1 MRRFWS
7 ICILALITSCLT
19 PGQQEE
25 KQTPPQAAPPAAEET
40 TYEFFSGIVLQLPEG
55 RLTVSRAVLGK
66 PAENRSFLIKADT
79 KVEGKLKVKARVTV
93 GFKSSDDGDVAVR
106 IIVRTQQSK
115 K

>member
-1 MRRFWS
+1 MRRFLS
-7 ICILALITSCLT
+7 VFILAFLTSN
-19 PGQQEE
+19 PMSGQQDE
-25 KQTPPQAAPPAAEET
+25 KQTAPQTAEET

-79 KVEGKLKVKARVTV
+79 KVEGKLKLKARVTV

-106 IIVRTQQSK
+106 IIVRPPQTK